1 MALFAVL
8 IIAFVGQCAI
18 HGIFYLLALAARKV
32 EEFCRSW
39 IICAFEAR

>member
-8 IIAFVGQCAI
+8 IVAFVGQCAI
-18 HGIFYLLALAARKV
+18 QGIFYLLALAARKV

-39 IICAFEAR
+39 VTGALEAR